1 MTRTRKWLAGLGIVA
16 AVLVLLGLIGWS
28 LIPKDE
34 EMARRAAAKLTEA
47 SGVPVSIGALHWRV
61 LPVPSV
67 VLQNVVTQQ
76 SRPIELKQLTLYFEL
91 AALLQRRIKVDRA
104 LLEGATVPQLSLR
117 ALAKT
122 AGAGADA
129 DAAPSTQRL
138 AVDELPLARFEFSD
152 VTWLTRRGLALVYE
166 GDIDFD
172 AHWRPRTAQLR
183 RPGVAPAAD
192 LSITREGQEDR
203 WATRIN
209 LADGTA
215 NGELRLQ
222 TRADGR
228 LHLDGTLKPEG
239 IDAAQAVVAF
249 NRRAVLA
256 GKASGVTTLSADG
269 DTVGELLQSLH
280 TRSTLRVSRA
290 RLLRFDLEKAVR
302 SAGREHAGQTPLD
315 SLTAQLDTQNTP
327 QGIVLDFSNIKAS
340 SGALTATGKGRLAN
354 QTIEAEVAVDLV
366 SGLVGVP
373 LTISGPVSAVK
384 VSVPA
389 AAIAGAAVGT
399 AVLPGIGTAIGA
411 RIGAT
416 LGNIFGDKPESRS
429 DPAPGKKP
437 PALAPVTR

>member
-1 MTRTRKWLAGLGIVA
+1 MTRTRKWLAGLGMVVA
-16 AVLVLLGLIGWS
+16 VVVLLGLVGWN

-34 EMARRAAAKLTEA
+34 ELARRAAAQLTEV
-47 SGVPVSIGALHWRV
+47 SGVPVTVGALQWRV
-61 LPVPSV
+61 LPVPGV
-67 VLQNVVTQQ
+67 VLQNVATQQ
-76 SRPIELKQLTLYFEL
+76 SRPITLKKLTLYFEL
-91 AALLQRRIKVDRA
+91 GQLLQRRLKVDRM

-117 ALAKT
+117 ALGKT
-122 AGAGADA
+122 ARANT
-129 DAAPSTQRL
+129 APPTQML
-138 AVDELPLARFEFSD
+138 SVDELPLARFEFND

-166 GDIDFD
+166 GEIDFD
-172 AHWRPRTAQLR
+172 ANWRPRTGQLR
-183 RPGVAPAAD
+183 RSGVVPAAD
-192 LSITREGQEDR
+192 LTITRAGQEDR

-228 LHLDGTLKPEG
+228 LHLSGTLKPEG

-269 DTVGELLQSLH
+269 DTVGELVQSLT

-302 SAGREHAGQTPLD
+302 SAGREFAGQTPLD
-315 SLTAQLDTQNTP
+315 SLTAQLDTQNTL
-327 QGIVLDFSNIKAS
+327 QGIVIDVTNVKAS

-366 SGLVGVP
+366 SGVVGVP

-411 RIGAT
+411 RIGAA
-416 LGNIFGDKPESRS
+416 LGNIFDAKPAV
-429 DPAPGKKP
+429 APGKKP
-437 PALAPVTR
+437 PAPAP

>member
-1 MTRTRKWLAGLGIVA
+1 MTRTRKWLAGLGMFA
-16 AVLVLLGLIGWS
+16 AVALLLGLIGWS

-34 EMARRAAAKLTEA
+34 ELARRAAARLTEV
-47 SGVPVSIGALHWRV
+47 SGVPVSVGALQWRV
-61 LPVPSV
+61 LPVPSL
-67 VLQNVVTQQ
+67 VLQNVATQQ
-76 SRPIELKQLTLYFEL
+76 NRPIALEKLTLYFEL
-91 AALLQRRIKVDRA
+91 GALLQRRIKLDRV

-122 AGAGADA
+122 AGA
-129 DAAPSTQRL
+129 DAAPPTPLL
-138 AVDELPLARFEFSD
+138 AVDGLPLARFEFRD

-166 GDIDFD
+166 GEIDFD
-172 AHWRPRTAQLR
+172 ANWRPRTGQLR
-183 RPGVAPAAD
+183 RPGVVPTAD

-215 NGELRLQ
+215 NGEMRLQ
-222 TRADGR
+222 TRTNGR

-239 IDAAQAVVAF
+239 IDAAWAVIAF

-269 DTVGELLQSLH
+269 DTVDELAQSLR
-280 TRSTLRVSRA
+280 TQSTLRISRA
-290 RLLRFDLEKAVR
+290 RLLRFDIEKAVR

-315 SLTAQLDTQNTP
+315 SLTLQLDTQNTP
-327 QGIVLDFSNIKAS
+327 QGIVIDVTDVKAS

-389 AAIAGAAVGT
+389 GAVAGAAVGT

-416 LGNIFGDKPESRS
+416 LGNIFDAKPAA
-429 DPAPGKKP
+429 APRKKP

>member
-1 MTRTRKWLAGLGIVA
+1 MVA
-16 AVLVLLGLIGWS
+16 AVVVLLGLIGWS
-28 LIPKDE
+28 LIPKGE
-34 EMARRAAAKLTEA
+34 ELARRAAAKLTEV

-67 VLQNVVTQQ
+67 VLQNVVTAQ
-76 SRPIELKQLTLYFEL
+76 SRPIELKQLTLYFAP
-91 AALLQRRIKVDRA
+91 AALLQRRIKLDRV

-117 ALAKT
+117 ALGKA
-122 AGAGADA
+122 ADA
-129 DAAPSTQRL
+129 DAASPTERM
-138 AVDELPLARFEFSD
+138 AVDALPLARFEFSD
-152 VTWLTRRGLALVYE
+152 VTWVTRRGLALVYE
-166 GDIDFD
+166 GEIDFD
-172 AHWRPRTAQLR
+172 AHWRPRTGQLR
-183 RPGVAPAAD
+183 RPGINPAAD
-192 LSITREGQEDR
+192 LTITREGQEDR
-203 WATRIN
+203 WATRIH
-209 LADGTA
+209 LAGGTA
-215 NGELRLQ
+215 NGELQLQ

-228 LHLDGTLKPEG
+228 LHLSGTLKPEG

-280 TRSTLRVSRA
+280 TQSQLRVSRA
-290 RLLRFDLEKAVR
+290 RLLRFDIEKAVR

-315 SLTAQLDTQNTP
+315 SLTLQLDTQNTA
-327 QGIVLDFSNIKAS
+327 QGIVLEFSNVKAS

-389 AAIAGAAVGT
+389 AALAGAAVGT

-411 RIGAT
+411 RVGAA
-416 LGNIFGDKPESRS
+416 LGSIFGGKP
-429 DPAPGKKP
+429 AAVPGKKP
-437 PALAPVTR
+437 PALVPVTR

>member
-1 MTRTRKWLAGLGIVA
+1 MTRTRKWLAGLCVVA
-16 AVLVLLGLIGWS
+16 AVLVLLGLVGWS

-34 EMARRAAAKLTEA
+34 ELARRAAARLTEV
-47 SGVPVSIGALHWRV
+47 SGVPVTVGALQWRV

-67 VLQNVVTQQ
+67 VLQNVATQQ
-76 SRPIELKQLTLYFEL
+76 SRPIELKRLTLYFEL
-91 AALLQRRIKVDRA
+91 GPLLQRRVKIARV
-104 LLEGATVPQLSLR
+104 LLEGASVPQLSLR
-117 ALAKT
+117 ALGKT
-122 AGAGADA
+122 VGANP
-129 DAAPSTQRL
+129 APRTQRF
-138 AVDELPLARFEFSD
+138 AVDELPLARFKFRD
-152 VTWLTRRGLALVYE
+152 VTWLTRRGLAVVYE
-166 GDIDFD
+166 GEIDFD

-183 RPGVAPAAD
+183 RPGLNPAAD
-192 LSITREGQEDR
+192 LSIAREGQEDR

-209 LADGTA
+209 LANGTA

-222 TRADGR
+222 TRSNGR

-269 DTVGELLQSLH
+269 DTVGELVQSLH
-280 TRSTLRVSRA
+280 TQSTLRVSRA
-290 RLLRFDLEKAVR
+290 RLLRFDIEKAVR

-315 SLTAQLDTQNTP
+315 SLTLQLDTQNTP
-327 QGIVLDFSNIKAS
+327 QGIVIDATDVMAS

-389 AAIAGAAVGT
+389 AALAGAAVGT
-399 AVLPGIGTAIGA
+399 AVLPGIGTAIGV
-411 RIGAT
+411 RVGAA
-416 LGNIFGDKPESRS
+416 LGSIFGGKPAEV
-429 DPAPGKKP
+429 PGKKP
-437 PALAPVTR
+437 PALAPLTR